1 MTKGV
6 KILIAAAA
14 LLFVGSLV
22 WILLSFRDSDS
33 TIVEVVQNNKVIYT
47 FDLSKE
53 KDRTIRV
60 NAPDG
65 GWNDIKIENG
75 TICISDADCSDHTCV
90 KTGVRARTRATC
102 GTSRTF
108 TPHTP
113 TRRKS
118 GVTRITNTTTCTP
131 TRVFSAIPILQILK
145 TTSRLRIFQKARR

>member
-90 KTGVRARTRATC
+90 KTGVLR
-102 GTSRTF
+102 SEQ
-108 TPHTP
+108 
-113 TRRKS
+113 
-118 GVTRITNTTTCTP
+118 
-131 TRVFSAIPILQILK
+131 IPIVCLPH
-145 TTSRLRIFQKARR
+145 RLVIRYADKRDS